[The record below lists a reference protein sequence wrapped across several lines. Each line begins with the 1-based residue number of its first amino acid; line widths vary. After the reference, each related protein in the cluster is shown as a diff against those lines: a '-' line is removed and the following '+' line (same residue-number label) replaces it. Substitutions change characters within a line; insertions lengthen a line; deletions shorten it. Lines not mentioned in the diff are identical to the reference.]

1 MRGGVKADLLRC
13 LEADLPE
20 QNGVPVVDATILDG
34 AAVVQM
40 LNPGTSKTFQEYGER
55 VFTPYIAAQFQK
67 SHRVDLV
74 WDVYL
79 PASLKASTRQKRG
92 KGTRKR
98 VAASTAMPKNWKD
111 FLRVD
116 QNKTELFTFLSQKV
130 VHLPLA
136 DGKELYASDG
146 SGVLCSP
153 AESNLARLAPCSQE
167 EADTRLLLHA
177 ADAVQKGCTKITI
190 RTVDTDVVVLAVAS
204 FSKIGPDE
212 LWIAFGAGSSFRY
225 IAIHEIVST
234 MSPSE
239 CLTLPV
245 FHAYTG
251 CDTVS
256 TFAGRGKK
264 TAWQTLKSFPDVID
278 AFSELLCMPN
288 EISEKSLLLLE
299 RYVVLMYDRTSE
311 STNVNDARKQL
322 FTQKS
327 RTLENIPPTQAALKQ
342 HIKRTRY
349 QAHCWNQAL
358 VKDPEMPDPSDWGW
372 TRDTTGW
379 QPLWTTLPEASKSCH
394 ELIHC
399 SCKKGCTGRCKCV
412 KAALKCTALCVCSG
426 DC

>member
-1 MRGGVKADLLRC
+1 MRSGVKADLLCC

-130 VHLPLA
+130 VHIPLA

-167 EADTRLLLHA
+167 EADTCLLLHA

-190 RTVDTDVVVLAVAS
+190 
-204 FSKIGPDE
+204 I
-212 LWIAFGAGSSFRY
+212 
-225 IAIHEIVST
+225 
-234 MSPSE
+234 
-239 CLTLPV
+239 
-245 FHAYTG
+245 
-251 CDTVS
+251 
-256 TFAGRGKK
+256 
-264 TAWQTLKSFPDVID
+264 
-278 AFSELLCMPN
+278 
-288 EISEKSLLLLE
+288 
-299 RYVVLMYDRTSE
+299 
-311 STNVNDARKQL
+311 
-322 FTQKS
+322 
-327 RTLENIPPTQAALKQ
+327 
-342 HIKRTRY
+342 
-349 QAHCWNQAL
+349 
-358 VKDPEMPDPSDWGW
+358 
-372 TRDTTGW
+372 
-379 QPLWTTLPEASKSCH
+379 
-394 ELIHC
+394 
-399 SCKKGCTGRCKCV
+399 
-412 KAALKCTALCVCSG
+412 
-426 DC
+426 